1 MDAKDIELRVRARN
15 ESKKT
20 FAEVTK
26 DIGEMETALQK
37 QQAAADKGKA
47 GVAELEAG
55 FRKLQGALKGVSV
68 MYGDTERLKTQEAAL
83 AKVAQRLDAARQKQV
98 AFDASLTKG
107 AALTAKQEREQL
119 RLANA
124 IDRASASFTK
134 AQARVDATSARLKA
148 YGLNTADLANEQTR
162 MASTIVNGNA
172 ALAKQEAAIDRAT
185 AAQKRMTG
193 GDTAATLGR
202 IRGEV
207 IGLASAYVGLHQSA
221 SLAGDSIRKFSDREG
236 VKNQLAL
243 SVGNDAA
250 AIDAEYEYVRK
261 QSDRIG
267 LEFDSAVKGFAKFS
281 AAATMAGRSRQE
293 IRYIWEAFAE
303 VGRVANLSA
312 EDMDGV
318 FKAIEQMVSK
328 GKIQAEELRGQLG
341 DRLFG
346 AFQVAAK
353 ALKDQFPD
361 LDKALQNGMVTSEQL
376 VAIAE
381 EYRRTVADSLPAAMS
396 SLAAQQA
403 RLTNEVVDFKL
414 AIADA
419 GFADSF
425 RAALVEITAALKS
438 EDGKRF
444 AEGIAA
450 GFSAVADAAVWLI
463 KNLDSVLIVTKA
475 LAGLWA
481 LNMAA
486 KATAGVIDYGKALKT
501 LSTDIGTTIK
511 GLGLLRGTFA
521 VLQSAL
527 VGWSI
532 GAYLTEEF
540 AIVRKAG
547 VYMATGLEEAWQRI
561 GYGAQLMFEELPR
574 YARNAFAE
582 VINAATWGIRKTL
595 EAMQK
600 GFRALG
606 REDLAGNIGQVIGN
620 LTAGYTQQSGRA
632 AEIRKNL
639 ERELAQIRR
648 LRADMLADADRVPTA
663 AAVTATEPTARPA
676 GTPGKGGS
684 TGTSE
689 KELGA
694 RQRLVDEI
702 TRALESLDAKIDR
715 AQTDTLSNQL
725 DAIDSTYAALSRKI
739 AKVGGDTGAAFMS
752 QLEASLN
759 QLRAQ
764 TVAKF
769 NDGLAQEHAAL
780 LSKLEALDAA
790 AGRKSKT
797 DLDAR
802 LAAIRTQHESVYRE
816 LDEFRVKMEANGR
829 GTAETDAA
837 RARLDAG
844 VAELQ
849 QLETQKFYKDELKR
863 LEGELNDVLATRS
876 DRLKTIADQEAASL
890 ITSAEARQQTED
902 TVTTL
907 QPKIQ
912 TLVDTA
918 RAFAVSLRGAFDP
931 VVIDAFIAKLDLVA
945 ASGGALGSTFKL
957 TGQQVENMIATRSV
971 QAFDSMAEA
980 IGGAVAG
987 TQSWGD
993 ALRNTGNAFLQFA
1006 ADFLRE
1012 IAMMI
1017 VKAQILK
1024 LIQNSGAGGWVS
1036 SLVGAAVQHSGGVV
1050 GQTSN
1055 RTRNVSPFVFMGAPR
1070 YHSGGVAGLAPDE
1083 YATILQ
1089 KNEEVLSA
1097 GDPRNILNGGGQS
1110 GSAQSTPQDVSIN
1123 NYVDAVGFLS
1133 AASATPAGRKVIT
1146 NIISSERTQIRTM
1159 LGIK

>member
-1 MDAKDIELRVRARN
+1 MDAKDIELRVRARY
-15 ESKKT
+15 EGKKT
-20 FAEVTK
+20 LTELTGQIEKLEA
-26 DIGEMETALQK
+26 A
-37 QQAAADKGKA
+37 QAAQLKAADKGTADVKELDAAYQKLERSLKA
-47 GVAELEAG
+47 VAGL
-55 FRKLQGALKGVSV
+55 
-68 MYGDTERLKTQEAAL
+68 YGDVERFKTQEAAL
-83 AKVAQRLDAARQKQV
+83 AKVGQRLDEARRKQE

-124 IDRASASFTK
+124 IDRAGASFAK
-134 AQARVDATSARLKA
+134 AQARVDATGARLKQ
-148 YGLNTADLANEQTR
+148 YGLNTADLATEQTR

-193 GDTAATLGR
+193 GDTAAALGR
-202 IRGEV
+202 IKAQV
-207 IGLASAYVGLHQSA
+207 IGLASAYVGLHQSV
-221 SLAGDSIRKFSDREG
+221 SLAGDSIRAFSDREG
-236 VKNQLAL
+236 IKNQLAL
-243 SVGNDAA
+243 SVGNDKA
-250 AIDAEYEYVRK
+250 AIDAEYAYVK
-261 QSDRIG
+261 GQADRIG
-267 LEFDSAVKGFAKFS
+267 IEFDRAAQGYAKFS
-281 AAATMAGRSRQE
+281 AAARLAGRDQKE
-293 IRYIWEAFAE
+293 VRYIWETFAE

-312 EDMDGV
+312 EDLDGV
-318 FKAIEQMVSK
+318 FKALEQITSK

-346 AFQVAAK
+346 AFAVAAE

-361 LDKALQNGMVTSEQL
+361 LDKALQGGLVTSEQL
-376 VAIAE
+376 VLIAE
-381 EYRRTVADSLPAAMS
+381 QYRKTVADQLPAAVS
-396 SLAAQQA
+396 SLAAEQA
-403 RLTNEVVDFKL
+403 RMTNGVLEFKQ

-419 GFADSF
+419 GFADAF
-425 RAALVEITAALKS
+425 RAALAEITGALKS

-532 GAYLTEEF
+532 GSYLSEEF

-561 GYGAQLMFEELPR
+561 SYGAQLMFEELPR
-574 YARNAFAE
+574 FAKNAFAE

-739 AKVGGDTGAAFMS
+739 AKVGGDTGAALMS
-752 QLEASLN
+752 QLEVSLN

-769 NDGLAQEHAAL
+769 NDGIAQEHAAL

-802 LAAIRTQHESVYRE
+802 LTAIRTQYESVYRE

-931 VVIDAFIAKLDLVA
+931 VALDAFIAKLDLVA
-945 ASGGALGSTFKL
+945 ASGAGLNQTFQI
-957 TGQQVENMIATRSV
+957 TGRQIEEMIATRSV

-980 IGGAVAG
+980 IGGAVVG

-993 ALRNTGNAFLQFA
+993 ALRATGLAFLRFA

-1012 IAMMI
+1012 IVMMI
-1017 VKAQILK
+1017 AKQQILK
-1024 LIQNSGAGGWVS
+1024 ALQSTGWGGAVAGA
-1036 SLVGAAVQHSGGVV
+1036 VGAAVKHSGGVV
-1050 GQTSN
+1050 GETSN
-1055 RTRNVSPFVFMGAPR
+1055 RNRNVSPFVFMGAPR
-1070 YHSGGVAGLAPDE
+1070 YHAGGVAGLAPDE

-1110 GSAQSTPQDVSIN
+1110 GGDQSTPRNMRFIFVDDSRDVANWMRSAEGDDVFVEKLQRN
-1123 NYVDAVGFLS
+1123 AAVIRAMG
-1133 AASATPAGRKVIT
+1133 GR
-1146 NIISSERTQIRTM
+1146 
-1159 LGIK
+1159 